1 MKRKQK
7 TYMLALDHDDPEKEL
22 EFEVAFQLTMT
33 TKQHYARMKKLVKQT
48 TRVVKNNDYPK
59 TPTIVSRS

>member
-1 MKRKQK
+1 MGRKRK
-7 TYMLALDHDDPEKEL
+7 TYIFALDSNDPEKEL
-22 EFEVAFQLTMT
+22 EFEVLFQLTMS

-48 TRVVKNNDYPK
+48 MEVVKKNDYPK

>member
-7 TYMLALDHDDPEKEL
+7 TFMMSLEKDDPEKEL
-22 EFEVAFQLTMT
+22 EFEVTFQLSMT

-48 TRVVKNNDYPK
+48 MEVVKNNDYPK
-59 TPTIVSRS
+59 NPTIVSRS